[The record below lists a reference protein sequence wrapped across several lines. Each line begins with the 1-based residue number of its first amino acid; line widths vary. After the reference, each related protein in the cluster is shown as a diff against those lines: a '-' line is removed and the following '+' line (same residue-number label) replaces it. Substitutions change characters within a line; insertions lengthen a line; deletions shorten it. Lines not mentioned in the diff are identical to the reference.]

1 MERNEHNANAARLPP
16 DQACNA
22 DPART
27 RHDGEGGEWEAANA
41 ARALQEEEANALPL
55 QHDPSR
61 LPTLTQQS
69 MNIHLR
75 QQDEALNANP
85 APARHVVGIAGERGE
100 GGGRE
105 GKCVGAGVGAG
116 VGVCVCN

>member
-22 DPART
+22 DPARA

-41 ARALQEEEANALPL
+41 ACAFQEEEANALPL

-85 APARHVVGIAGERGE
+85 APTCHFVGITG
-100 GGGRE
+100 
-105 GKCVGAGVGAG
+105 
-116 VGVCVCN
+116 